1 MKPRPLLLVPLLA
14 FYLCQA
20 TADPSPQA
28 GEASQAMDEVGVA
41 QVPVETPQVESHDG
55 PFGDHDDFADGWGSG
70 GNGGIGSFFFLAPPL
85 TKRCTAEDRLELL
98 KAGGGTPPCETA
110 AARAIDW
117 LTSHQNEDG
126 SWGTEHRGATT
137 GLALLAYQGRC
148 ETVLSE
154 KHGDAVLKAIM
165 FLLNHAAKNQGS
177 FTAAPDTA
185 AGCFEQ
191 AIAVG
196 AMAEA
201 SIFCRQFEV
210 NVPNLHVAV
219 QQAAQQII
227 RAAAPSGGWP
237 LPGETK
243 ADPLLT
249 AIQLQALK
257 ACKQTGLDFKGMTGC
272 VRAALTSLDAWH
284 AGAKGH
290 PATLLTGAVGL
301 AYSQWAQEDEKVPR
315 LLRQQIARDF
325 TFRWADA
332 GADLPALYFNA
343 HFLFTGGG
351 DAWTKL
357 NAMFLPELLAAQRP
371 DGSFVPLGPD
381 VENTISPLLRGDGPT
396 ATHLRTCLAALTLE
410 VYYRYRRPEAP
421 K

>member
-1 MKPRPLLLVPLLA
+1 MNPRSVPFFPLLA
-14 FYLCQA
+14 FFLCQA
-20 TADPSPQA
+20 TADPAPQA
-28 GEASQAMDEVGVA
+28 VGASQAMDEVGVA
-41 QVPVETPQVESHDG
+41 QVPVEAPQVESHDG

-70 GNGGIGSFFFLAPPL
+70 GDGGPGSFITLPPL
-85 TKRCTAEDRLELL
+85 AKRCTSVDRLELV
-98 KAGGGTPPCETA
+98 KAGGGTPSSEA
-110 AARAIDW
+110 ATARAIDW

-126 SWGTEHRGATT
+126 SWGTEHRCATT

-154 KHGDAVLKAIM
+154 KHGDAVLKGIT
-165 FLLNHAAKNQGS
+165 FLLDHAARNQGS
-177 FTAAPDTA
+177 FTASPATA

-191 AIAVG
+191 SIAVA

-201 SIFCRQFEV
+201 SIFCRLFEV
-210 NVPNLHVAV
+210 NIPNLHVTV

-227 RAAAPSGGWP
+227 RSAAPSGGWSP
-237 LPGETK
+237 PGEART
-243 ADPLLT
+243 DPMLT
-249 AIQLQALK
+249 AIQLLALK
-257 ACKQTGLDFKGMTGC
+257 ACKQTGLDFKGLTGC
-272 VRAALTSLDAWH
+272 VRAALTSLDTWH
-284 AGAKGH
+284 AGAKDH
-290 PATLLTGAVGL
+290 PSSLLTGAVGL
-301 AYSQWAQEDEKVPR
+301 AYSQWAQEAGKVPQ

-371 DGSFVPLGPD
+371 DGSFAPLGPD
-381 VENTISPLLRGDGPT
+381 GENAISPLLRGDGTTPVQ
-396 ATHLRTCLAALTLE
+396 LRTCLAALTLE
-410 VYYRYRRPEAP
+410 VYYRYRRPTAP

>member
-1 MKPRPLLLVPLLA
+1 ME
-14 FYLCQA
+14 
-20 TADPSPQA
+20 
-28 GEASQAMDEVGVA
+28 EASEMQIPAEA
-41 QVPVETPQVESHDG
+41 PQVASHDG

-70 GNGGIGSFFFLAPPL
+70 GDGGPGSFITLPPL
-85 TKRCTAEDRLELL
+85 AKRCTSEDRLELVE
-98 KAGGGTPPCETA
+98 AGGGTPSSEA
-110 AARAIDW
+110 ATARAIDW
-117 LTSHQNEDG
+117 LTSHQNKDG
-126 SWGTEHRGATT
+126 SWGAEHRCATT
-137 GLALLAYQGRC
+137 GLALLAYHGRC

-154 KHGDAVLKAIM
+154 KHGDEVLKGIM
-165 FLLNHAAKNQGS
+165 FLINHAATNQGA
-177 FTAAPDTA
+177 FTAAPGTA
-185 AGCFEQ
+185 TGCFEQ
-191 AIAVG
+191 AIAVA

-227 RAAAPSGGWP
+227 SAAAPSGGWS

-257 ACKQTGLDFKGMTGC
+257 ASKQTGLDFKGLTGC
-272 VRAALTSLDAWH
+272 VRAALTSLDTWH
-284 AGAKGH
+284 AGAKEAPVAH
-290 PATLLTGAVGL
+290 VSGAVGL
-301 AYSQWAQEDEKVPR
+301 AYSQWAAESRKVPQ

-351 DAWTKL
+351 DEWKKL

-371 DGSFVPLGPD
+371 DGSFAPLGPD
-381 VENTISPLLRGDGPT
+381 VENAISPLLQGDGST

-410 VYYRYRRPEAP
+410 VYYRYRRPAAP
-421 K
+421 KPSVRRRHSD

>member
-1 MKPRPLLLVPLLA
+1 MNSRHLLLVPLFA
-14 FYLCQA
+14 SFLCRA
-20 TADPSPQA
+20 TADPAPQA
-28 GEASQAMDEVGVA
+28 EGGLQAMDEVGVA
-41 QVPVETPQVESHDG
+41 QVPVETQQVESHDG
-55 PFGDHDDFADGWGSG
+55 PFGDHDDFSDGWGSG
-70 GNGGIGSFFFLAPPL
+70 GDGGPGSFITLPPL
-85 TKRCTAEDRLELL
+85 AKRCTSAERLELV
-98 KAGGGTPPCETA
+98 KAGGGTPSSEAA

-126 SWGTEHRGATT
+126 SWGTEHRCATT

-165 FLLNHAAKNQGS
+165 FLLDHAAKNQGA
-177 FTAAPDTA
+177 FTTAPGTA

-191 AIAVG
+191 SIALA

-201 SIFCRQFEV
+201 SIFCRLHEV

-227 RAAAPSGGWP
+227 RAAASSGGWSF
-237 LPGETK
+237 PGEAK

-257 ACKQTGLDFKGMTGC
+257 ACKQTGLDFKGLTGC
-272 VRAALTSLDAWH
+272 VRAAITSLDTWH
-284 AGAKGH
+284 AGAKDH
-290 PATLLTGAVGL
+290 PSSLLTGAVGL
-301 AYSQWAQEDEKVPR
+301 AYSQWAQESGKVR
-315 LLRQQIARDF
+315 QLLRQQIVRDL

-351 DAWTKL
+351 DAWSKL
-357 NAMFLPELLAAQRP
+357 NAMFLPELLTAQRP
-371 DGSFVPLGPD
+371 DGSFAPLGPVGD
-381 VENTISPLLRGDGPT
+381 RSISALLQGDGAT
-396 ATHLRTCLAALTLE
+396 AVHLRTCLAALTLE
-410 VYYRYRRPEAP
+410 VYYRYRRLEVA

>member
-1 MKPRPLLLVPLLA
+1 MNPLPLLLVPLLA
-14 FYLCQA
+14 FYLCRA

-28 GEASQAMDEVGVA
+28 GEASQAIDEVGVA

-55 PFGDHDDFADGWGSG
+55 PFGDHDDFSDSWGSG
-70 GNGGIGSFFFLAPPL
+70 GDGGPGSFITLPPL
-85 TKRCTAEDRLELL
+85 AKRCTSVDRLELV
-98 KAGGGTPPCETA
+98 KAGGGTPSSEA
-110 AARAIDW
+110 ATARAIDW

-126 SWGTEHRGATT
+126 SWGTEHRCATT

-177 FTAAPDTA
+177 FTAAPGTA

-191 AIAVG
+191 SIAVA

-201 SIFCRQFEV
+201 SIFCRLHEV

-227 RAAAPSGGWP
+227 LAAAPSGGWSF
-237 LPGETK
+237 PGEAK

-257 ACKQTGLDFKGMTGC
+257 ACKQTGLDFKGLTGC
-272 VRAALTSLDAWH
+272 VRAALTSLDTWH
-284 AGAKGH
+284 AGAREDPVAH
-290 PATLLTGAVGL
+290 VTGAVGL
-301 AYSQWAQEDEKVPR
+301 AYCQWAAESGKVPQ

-343 HFLFTGGG
+343 HFLFSGGG

-371 DGSFVPLGPD
+371 DGSFAPLRPD
-381 VENTISPLLRGDGPT
+381 GENAISPLLRGDGPT
-396 ATHLRTCLAALTLE
+396 ATLLRTCLAALTLE